1 MTSYTIECKDNGFF
15 YESKSLSKI
24 CEMFDLKYT
33 STYNS
38 VRNTLYNQ
46 RGSYIPSNKKNIT
59 IKRNER

>member
-38 VRNTLYNQ
+38 IRNTLYNQ

>member
-15 YESKSLSKI
+15 YEIKSLSKI
-24 CEMFDLKYT
+24 CDMFDLKYT

-59 IKRNER
+59 IKRHDR

>member
-1 MTSYTIECKDNGFF
+1 MVFYLVECEDNGFV
-15 YESKSLSKI
+15 YESKSLIKI

-59 IKRNER
+59 IKRHER